1 MPLIFALIAI
11 ILLNFND
18 TPIKAKTKRD
28 ANFLKLGIDVIVE
41 SSFNQI
47 KGKKVAL
54 LTNNAGRDSKGRLT
68 AELFSKSRE
77 FQLVS
82 IFTPEHGFYCDIPA
96 GKYVDSDTLFDIP
109 VYSLYGANRKPLKYQ
124 LDDCDV
130 VVVDL
135 QDIGIRSYTY
145 ISTMFKMMEACAENN
160 IPIIILDRPNPLG
173 GLIVDG
179 NTVEKG
185 KESFVGI
192 IPISYIHGCTIGE
205 LALMINGEGWL
216 GEFESGMQKKCELT
230 VIKMK
235 KWQRWMSWE
244 DTGLRWFPTSPN
256 IPTTDAIKG
265 AAITGIF
272 GELGIA
278 NLAIGTKIPFQFIG
292 FRGFKIDE
300 VLKRLKKYRF
310 NGIKFI
316 PANYSEIV
324 SRNGSSEINGL
335 KLEFTLDNHF
345 TPYTYGFRIFL
356 QIRKSHPERFQAEN
370 IKQNAKT
377 MFIKVTGTESLFDM
391 LFISKQKDSKI
402 MREASSG
409 IRDFTKTRKKYLI
422 Y

>member
-1 MPLIFALIAI
+1 MPFVLALIII
-11 ILLNFND
+11 ILFNFSD

-28 ANFLKLGIDVIVE
+28 SKFLKLGIDILVE
-41 SSFNQI
+41 SNFNHI

-68 AELFSKSRE
+68 AELFSKSTD

-96 GKYVDSDTLFDIP
+96 GKYVNNDTLYNVP
-109 VYSLYGANRKPLKYQ
+109 VYSLYGANRKPLRFQ
-124 LDDCDV
+124 LEGCDV

-160 IPIIILDRPNPLG
+160 IPVLILDRPNPLG

-185 KESFVGI
+185 RESFVGI
-192 IPISYIHGCTIGE
+192 IPVSYIHGCTIGE
-205 LALMINGEGWL
+205 LALMINEEGWL
-216 GEFESGMQKKCELT
+216 GEFESGEQKKCELT
-230 VIKMK
+230 VIRMK

-244 DTGLRWFPTSPN
+244 DTGLNWLPTSPN

-265 AAITGIF
+265 AAMTGIF

-278 NLAIGTKIPFQFIG
+278 NLAVGTKIPFQFIG
-292 FRGFKIDE
+292 FKGFKIEE
-300 VLKRLKKYRF
+300 VLKKLKKYRF

-316 PANYSEIV
+316 PVNYSEIV
-324 SRNGSSEINGL
+324 SKNGPSEINGL
-335 KLEFTLDNHF
+335 KLEFSLDNHF

-356 QIRKSHPERFQAEN
+356 QIRKIHPEKFLPDN
-370 IKQNAKT
+370 IKPNAKT
-377 MFIKVTGTESLFDM
+377 MFIKVTGTEKLFDM
-391 LFISKQKDSKI
+391 LFVTQERDSKI
-402 MREASSG
+402 IREASAG
-409 IRDFTKTRKKYLI
+409 IREFTKIRAKYLL

>member
-1 MPLIFALIAI
+1 MKVVEIIFFFALIFNQLIIEAKPKPSNPAI
-11 ILLNFND
+11 
-18 TPIKAKTKRD
+18 
-28 ANFLKLGIDVIVE
+28 KLGIDVLIE
-41 SSFNQI
+41 SGFKQI
-47 KGKKVAL
+47 TGKKVAL
-54 LTNNAGRDSKGRLT
+54 LTNNAGRTSNGKLT
-68 AELFSKSRE
+68 AEIFSKAKE
-77 FQLVS
+77 FELIS

-96 GKYVDSDTLFDIP
+96 GKYVDNDTLFSVP

-124 LDDCDV
+124 LEGTDI

-145 ISTMFKMMEACAENN
+145 ISTMFKMMEACAEKF

-192 IPISYIHGCTIGE
+192 IPVSYIHGCTIGE
-205 LALMINGEGWL
+205 LAKMINGEGWL
-216 GEFESGMQKKCELT
+216 GNFENGEQKKCNLSVVT
-230 VIKMK
+230 MK

-244 DTGLRWFPTSPN
+244 DTRLNWLPTSPN

-278 NLAIGTKIPFQFIG
+278 NLAIGTKIPFQYIG
-292 FRGFKIDE
+292 FRGFNTELI
-300 VLKRLKKYRF
+300 LKKLKKYRF
-310 NGIKFI
+310 SGIKFI

-324 SRNGSSEINGL
+324 SKNGSSEINGI
-335 KLEFTLDNHF
+335 KLQFSLDNHF
-345 TPYTYGFRIFL
+345 LPYTYGFRIFL
-356 QIRKSHPERFQAEN
+356 QIRKIHPERFVAEN
-370 IKQNAKT
+370 IKPNAKT
-377 MFIKVTGTESLFDM
+377 MFNKVTGTEKLFDM
-391 LFISKQKDSKI
+391 LFISKEKDSKI
-402 MREASSG
+402 IREASYG
-409 IRDFTKTRKKYLI
+409 IREFTKTRTKYLL